1 MRASRRSK
9 TPGSLLGDVSA
20 VILYVFGS
28 ELGEGVVGVDVVRTI
43 WRWTQW
49 ICWPGLRAWWGERR
63 DH

>member
-9 TPGSLLGDVSA
+9 TPDSLLGDVSA

-28 ELGEGVVGVDVVRTI
+28 ELREGVVDVDVVRTI
-43 WRWTQW
+43 SRWTQW